1 MKSSMYRCT
10 LSDGALPGF
19 MPLASC
25 LASLY
30 RYLIREDRLE
40 GFGRPKPNLPSEREG
55 HRSLGF
61 PTRGR
66 VASNHRGTER
76 ANEPVGDSLVPFS
89 DLCSDAESSYTGA
102 PRSTG
107 EREAAKCRTTT
118 TPTGSGR
125 PK

>member
-61 PTRGR
+61 PTRGGLPLITEVPRGLMSLLGTPSSPFLISVRTPR
-66 VASNHRGTER
+66 VAI
-76 ANEPVGDSLVPFS
+76 L
-89 DLCSDAESSYTGA
+89 
-102 PRSTG
+102 
-107 EREAAKCRTTT
+107 
-118 TPTGSGR
+118 
-125 PK
+125 